1 MFNITKKIK
10 KYQIVRRD
18 DITKK
23 LFFTG
28 VVTGLIGSISAFLTT
43 RKNGEQNRKE
53 IVKTSQKLGN
63 EAKKNLERF
72 GDFSSGLRNTI
83 YSEASHELSNVKNKV
98 RDELSS
104 VKNKVGE
111 IAGKTREVTKEVI
124 SNVTGGKNHGKEII
138 EVDLEKNT
146 KD

>member
-72 GDFSSGLRNTI
+72 GDFSSGLRDKI
-83 YSEASHELSNVKNKV
+83 HSEAS
-98 RDELSS
+98 DELSS
-104 VKNKVGE
+104 VKNKVRE
-111 IAGKTREVTKEVI
+111 IAGKTKEVI